1 MFARLPPHPLRPP
14 FGPPTASLRPSTE
27 ERPKGLRRGAVGAPY
42 KCRNSKGCDKMRI
55 RNMLL
60 CSYLYSCLKINFA
73 MSAKSSNFA
82 PSKVR
87 GEMPEWSIGAV
98 SKTVDQLAGPR
109 VRIPVS
115 PQKKRSRDGSFFGFY
130 SMYRSS
136 DQRRVLLLD
145 GVGVD
150 VEEQGLL
157 GVGDAVEALLEMLAE
172 GWRVVVGEV

>member
-1 MFARLPPHPLRPP
+1 MKTKTTCQQY
-14 FGPPTASLRPSTE
+14 FG
-27 ERPKGLRRGAVGAPY
+27 
-42 KCRNSKGCDKMRI
+42 
-55 RNMLL
+55 
-60 CSYLYSCLKINFA
+60 
-73 MSAKSSNFA
+73 MSWQIVSS
-82 PSKVR
+82 
-87 GEMPEWSIGAV
+87 SIQV
-98 SKTVDQLAGPR
+98 
-109 VRIPVS
+109 PVS

>member
-1 MFARLPPHPLRPP
+1 
-14 FGPPTASLRPSTE
+14 
-27 ERPKGLRRGAVGAPY
+27 
-42 KCRNSKGCDKMRI
+42 
-55 RNMLL
+55 
-60 CSYLYSCLKINFA
+60 
-73 MSAKSSNFA
+73 
-82 PSKVR
+82 
-87 GEMPEWSIGAV
+87 MPEWSIGAV

-115 PQKKRSRDGSFFGFY
+115 PQKRRSRDGSFFGFY

-157 GVGDAVEALLEMLAE
+157 GVWDAVEALLEMLAE